1 MESLVDVVHDVDS
14 VLLFLINGME
24 LVLISFN
31 LGGHFIRR
39 SKVNIL
45 RLRKHLPRS

>member
-1 MESLVDVVHDVDS
+1 MESFVDIVHNVDG

-39 SKVNIL
+39 SKVDIL
-45 RLRKHLPRS
+45 